1 MITEEQIAKLKRLID
16 DRRTLEDKLKKVN
29 NFIPEDGIKVEF
41 NYRTYNNYQDLAE
54 IYCNYDEIIEILKE
68 KFFSEIEKINEKIN
82 SLTIV
87 EVNNNLEI

>member
-29 NFIPEDGIKVEF
+29 NFIPEDGIKVKF
-41 NYRTYNNYQDLAE
+41 NYRSNSYSNLAE
-54 IYCNYDEIIEILKE
+54 IYCNYGEIIKILKE
-68 KFFSEIEKINEKIN
+68 KFSSEIEKINEKIN
-82 SLTIV
+82 SLQLV